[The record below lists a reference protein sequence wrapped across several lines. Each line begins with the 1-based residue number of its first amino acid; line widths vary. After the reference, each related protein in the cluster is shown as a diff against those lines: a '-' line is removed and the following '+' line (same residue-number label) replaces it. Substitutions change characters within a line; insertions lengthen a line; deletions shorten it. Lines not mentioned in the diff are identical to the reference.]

1 MRCIAQDS
9 LAQVEGS
16 TIHGIDICHQIARLR
31 VGRSL
36 PDVEVHM
43 IMQLLA
49 QNVRSYEQVV
59 EVRGGTGTETGHC
72 F

>member
-1 MRCIAQDS
+1 M
-9 LAQVEGS
+9 EGS

-31 VGRSL
+31 LGRSL

-49 QNVRSYEQVV
+49 HGVRSYEQVV
-59 EVRGGTGTETGHC
+59 EVRGELGLKPDIISDG
-72 F
+72 